1 MAAKQSKKKSKQTAT
16 TDTLGLVLQINNAQM
31 LRDLAMKHE
40 CTNCS
45 TCRTVSVGAITFAL
59 LAMNLAM
66 QGKL

>member
-1 MAAKQSKKKSKQTAT
+1 MAAKPKKKSAKQAAT
-16 TDTLGLVLQINNAQM
+16 TDTLGIVLQINNAQM

-59 LAMNLAM
+59 LAMNIAM